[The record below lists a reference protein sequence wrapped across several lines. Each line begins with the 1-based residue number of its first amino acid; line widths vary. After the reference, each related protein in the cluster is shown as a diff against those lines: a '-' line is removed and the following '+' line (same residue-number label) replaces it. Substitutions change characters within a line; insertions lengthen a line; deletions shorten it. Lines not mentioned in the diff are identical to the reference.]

1 MVYSR
6 KASWSGQCERR
17 WQNSQDRGDRRQHTR
32 WQRRWL
38 SAATAGLS
46 TAGPEVREATGAET
60 GEQVRQD
67 PGTFTPL
74 QWELEYCRI
83 GSKREATGAETG
95 EQVRWDPGTFI
106 PLQWELEYCRTG
118 SQREATG
125 AETGEQVRQGPGTF
139 TPLQWELALPQQICT
154 ALTSSVY
161 KNLLKQLAKFRLLSP
176 IPRNSDSLGSRW
188 QPQICTF

>member
-60 GEQVRQD
+60 GEQVR
-67 PGTFTPL
+67 
-74 QWELEYCRI
+74 
-83 GSKREATGAETG
+83 
-95 EQVRWDPGTFI
+95 WDPGTFI

-118 SQREATG
+118 SKRDATG
-125 AETGEQVRQGPGTF
+125 GETGEQVRQGPGTF